1 MKKESTYYIEMT
13 LYYIILF
20 LILREWLV
28 PVVELTSTGHL
39 ELLLLFIA
47 IAFLLNIFEV
57 SFLISWVIKIVYISW
72 FIVRVYTDGTV
83 FSGAGIQFLVTDI
96 RTNIALLLAGDWEVV
111 TDPFRS
117 LLFFVLIW
125 MLIYL
130 IHHWLTVRKTIFY
143 FFVLTVFFISTLDTF
158 TTYDGKA
165 AIVKVVLLGLM
176 MTALLYMKRLITQT
190 GTTFAFSKYIRYI
203 LPMTITIVV
212 VGFIAVLLPKAAPQ
226 WPDPVP
232 YIKNLS
238 GKGGQ
243 NSMSQVGIGE
253 DDSRLGGSFEAD
265 DTVVFTVHSPDK
277 QYWRI
282 ETKDF
287 YTSKGWESIT
297 DGINDEYEV
306 LQEEAFT
313 SILPNMNEEAKSAY
327 VYPEIDRAYVLQPY
341 GIMSVLFD
349 EPDVRLYQERGTE
362 RFNTKSPD
370 GSNRPLTQY
379 EVVYS
384 APEYSYTQLKTPVT
398 NSELMYID
406 QRYLQLPEELPDRV
420 RTLAADTVEG
430 RKTDYDRAKAIE
442 QYFKRS
448 GFTYETDDVAVPA
461 EDQDYVDQFLF
472 ETKRGYCDNF
482 STSMVVM
489 LRSVGIP
496 ARWVKGY
503 ANGTEVDKTDEGLR
517 VFEVENN
524 DAHSWVEAYIDGI
537 GWMPFEPTIGFV
549 NQSDIN
555 FDMELNES
563 APEELLREQD
573 LERQQIEQEV
583 KEQEESEKQAA
594 QKKRSSSEGSGSTW
608 IVLIIPALLIVLAI
622 VGIKTR
628 RKWMPKVYIQAQRRK
643 PSSPSTIQS
652 SYKVLMRQL
661 GFLGLKRKPDET
673 LHAFAARVD
682 GHFGT
687 NDMSKV
693 TAVYEKTI
701 YSKEKGN
708 IQFEEIKESW
718 EYLINRTTG

>member
-1 MKKESTYYIEMT
+1 VKKESTYYIEMT
-13 LYYIILF
+13 FYYIILF

-39 ELLLLFIA
+39 KLLLLFIA
-47 IAFLLNIFEV
+47 IAFLLNIFEAP
-57 SFLISWVIKIVYISW
+57 FLISWIIKVVYISW
-72 FIVRVYTDGTV
+72 FIVHVYTEGTV
-83 FSGAGIQFLVTDI
+83 FSSEGIQFLISDI
-96 RTNIALLLAGDWEVV
+96 RTNISLLLAGDWEVV

-117 LLFFVLIW
+117 LLFFILIW

-143 FFVLTVFFISTLDTF
+143 FFVLTVFFISTLDSF

-165 AIVKVVLLGLM
+165 AIVKVVILGLV
-176 MTALLYMKRLITQT
+176 MTGLLYMKRLIGQT

-203 LPMTITIVV
+203 LPMLLTIVV

-265 DTVVFTVHSPDK
+265 DTVVFTIHSPNK

-287 YTSKGWESIT
+287 YTSKGWEST
-297 DGINDEYEV
+297 DNELNEYEV
-306 LQEEAFT
+306 KQNEASTSIWPNRAEEA
-313 SILPNMNEEAKSAY
+313 ASAF
-327 VYPEIDRAYVLQPY
+327 VYPDIDKSYVLQAY
-341 GIMSVLFD
+341 GMMAVLFE
-349 EPDVRLYQERGTE
+349 EPEVLLYQELMTE
-362 RFNTKSPD
+362 RFNTKAPD
-370 GSNRPLTQY
+370 GSDQPLGQY
-379 EVVYS
+379 EIVYS
-384 APEYSYTQLKTPVT
+384 TPEYSYTQLKTPVAE
-398 NSELMYID
+398 SELMNID
-406 QRYLQLPEELPDRV
+406 QRYLQLPEELPERV

-442 QYFKRS
+442 QYFKRG

-472 ETKRGYCDNF
+472 ETKLGYCDNF

-503 ANGTEVDKTDEGLR
+503 ANGTEVDKTEEGLR

-555 FDMELNES
+555 FDMELDES
-563 APEELLREQD
+563 APEELIREQD
-573 LERQQIEQEV
+573 QERKEMERQV
-583 KEQEESEKQAA
+583 KEQEETEKQAA
-594 QKKRSSSEGSGSTW
+594 QKKSSSSEGNSWLWIGVIFSG
-608 IVLIIPALLIVLAI
+608 IMLLLVI
-622 VGIKTR
+622 VGVKTR

-643 PSSPSTIQS
+643 PDRASTIQS

-661 GFLGLKRKPDET
+661 AFLGLKRKPDET
-673 LHAFAARVD
+673 LQAFAERVD
-682 GHFGT
+682 KHFGT
-687 NDMSKV
+687 GDMSKV
-693 TAVYEKTI
+693 TTVYEKTI
-701 YSKEKGN
+701 YSKETRN
-708 IQFEEIKESW
+708 IHFDEIKESW

>member
-1 MKKESTYYIEMT
+1 MKKDIMHYVEMT
-13 LYYIILF
+13 FYYIILF
-20 LILREWLV
+20 LILREWLI

-47 IAFLLNIFEV
+47 IAFVLNIFKVPFLV
-57 SFLISWVIKIVYISW
+57 SWLVKIAYIAW
-72 FIVRVYTDGTV
+72 FTVHVYTEMSVLSGEGLRFLGTET
-83 FSGAGIQFLVTDI
+83 AA
-96 RTNIALLLAGDWEVV
+96 NIAVLLAGDWGSV
-111 TDPFRS
+111 TDPMRS
-117 LLFFVLIW
+117 VLFFILIW

-130 IHHWLTVRKTIFY
+130 IHHWLTVRMTIFY
-143 FFVLTVFFISTLDTF
+143 FLVLTVFFIATLDSF

-165 AIVKVVLLGLM
+165 AIVKVVLLGLV
-176 MTALLYMKRLITQT
+176 MTAMLYMKRLIVET
-190 GTTFAFSKYIRYI
+190 GGKFAFRQYMRYI
-203 LPMTITIVV
+203 LPVTAAIGLAGVV
-212 VGFIAVLLPKAAPQ
+212 AVLMPKAEPQ

-238 GKGGQ
+238 GQGGS
-243 NSMSQVGIGE
+243 NSMSKVGIGE
-253 DDSRLGGSFEAD
+253 DDSQLGGSFEAD
-265 DTVVFTVHSPDK
+265 DTVVFTIQSPDR

-287 YTSKGWESIT
+287 YTTKGWEST
-297 DGINDEYEV
+297 GNEAYEYEV
-306 LQEEAFT
+306 PQEEAFT
-313 SILPNMNEEAKSAY
+313 SIWPNSAEEQKTAFVQSA
-327 VYPEIDRAYVLQPY
+327 IDKAYILQPY

-349 EPDVRLYQERGTE
+349 DTEARLYQEGVTERFHTKALDGTE
-362 RFNTKSPD
+362 R
-370 GSNRPLTQY
+370 PLAEY

-384 APEYSYTQLKTPVT
+384 TPEYSYTQLKTPVT

-406 QRYLQLPEELPDRV
+406 ERYLQLPAELPERV
-420 RTLAADTVEG
+420 RALAEETVAG

-442 QYFKRS
+442 QYFKRG

-503 ANGTEVDKTDEGLR
+503 ANGTEVDQAGDGLR
-517 VFEVENN
+517 VFEIENN

-563 APEELLREQD
+563 APEELIQEQEQ
-573 LERQQIEQEV
+573 ERQEKEREVEEQE
-583 KEQEESEKQAA
+583 KSEQQEQR
-594 QKKRSSSEGSGSTW
+594 KKASTNEGTSW
-608 IVLIIPALLIVLAI
+608 KWLIYALLALVLIGGI
-622 VGIKTR
+622 VGFRTR
-628 RKWMPKVYIQAQRRK
+628 RKWMPKLYIRAQRRA
-643 PSSPSTIQS
+643 PSSPATIQA
-652 SYKVLMRQL
+652 SYKVLVRQL
-661 GFLGLKRKPDET
+661 AFVGLKRKPDET
-673 LHAFAARVD
+673 LQAFAERVD
-682 GHFGT
+682 DRFGT
-687 NDMSKV
+687 DDMSKV

-701 YSKEKGN
+701 YSKESTG
-708 IQFEEIKESW
+708 ISFDEIKESW

>member
-1 MKKESTYYIEMT
+1 MKKKSMHYIEMT
-13 LYYIILF
+13 FYYIILF
-20 LILREWLV
+20 FILREWLV

-39 ELLLLFIA
+39 ALLLLFIA
-47 IAFLLNIFEV
+47 IAFLLNIFEAP
-57 SFLISWVIKIVYISW
+57 FFISWIIKVAYIAW
-72 FIVRVYTDGTV
+72 FIVSVYTEGTV
-83 FSGAGIQFLVTDI
+83 FSGAGIQFLLADI
-96 RTNIALLLAGDWEVV
+96 RANISLLLAGDWENV
-111 TDPFRS
+111 TNPFRS
-117 LLFFVLIW
+117 LLFFILIW

-143 FFVLTVFFISTLDTF
+143 FFALTVFFISTLDTF

-165 AIVKVVLLGLM
+165 AIVKVILLGLV
-176 MTALLYMKRLITQT
+176 MTALLYMKRLMAET
-190 GTTFAFSKYIRYI
+190 GTTFVFSKYMRYF
-203 LPMTITIVV
+203 LPVIVTIAA
-212 VGFIAVLLPKAAPQ
+212 VGFMAVLLPKAAPQ

-238 GKGGQ
+238 GNGGQ
-243 NSMSQVGIGE
+243 NSMSKVGIGE

-287 YTSKGWESIT
+287 YTTKGWEST
-297 DGINDEYEV
+297 GNDNDEYEV
-306 LQEEAFT
+306 AQNEAFI
-313 SILPNMNEEAKSAY
+313 SIWPNEKKEAVSAFI
-327 VYPEIDRAYVLQPY
+327 YPKIDRSYVLQAY
-341 GIMSVLFD
+341 GMMSVLFD
-349 EPDVRLYQERGTE
+349 APDAILFQERATE
-362 RFNTKSPD
+362 RFNTKESD
-370 GSNRPLTQY
+370 GSERPLDQY

-384 APEYSYTQLKTPVT
+384 TPEYSYTQLKTPVT
-398 NSELMYID
+398 DSELMYID
-406 QRYLQLPEELPDRV
+406 ERYLQLPDELPERV

-442 QYFKRS
+442 QYFKRG
-448 GFTYETDDVAVPA
+448 GFTYETKNVEVPV
-461 EDQDYVDQFLF
+461 ENQDYVDQFLF

-503 ANGTEVDKTDEGLR
+503 ANGTEVDKTEKGLR
-517 VFEVENN
+517 VFEIENN

-555 FDMELNES
+555 FDMELNQS
-563 APEELLREQD
+563 APQEMLQQQEQD
-573 LERQQIEQEV
+573 RQEIEREV
-583 KEQEESEKQAA
+583 KEQEEKEKQAS
-594 QKKRSSSEGSGSTW
+594 KKKHSSNEGSSW
-608 IVLIIPALLIVLAI
+608 VWDIIFFLILLVIG
-622 VGIKTR
+622 VGLKTR

-643 PSSPSTIQS
+643 PVSASTIQS

-661 GFLGLKRKPDET
+661 AFVGLKRKPDET
-673 LHAFAARVD
+673 LQAFAGRVD
-682 GHFGT
+682 ERFGT
-687 NDMSKV
+687 DDMSKV
-693 TAVYEKTI
+693 TTVYEKAI
-701 YSKEKGN
+701 YSKN
-708 IQFEEIKESW
+708 TNNHSFDEIKESW